1 MVKAKDDE
9 VIKAV
14 EKIKQMG
21 VKVLRNEEWWEHEG
35 LMLKKGKVYV
45 LKNEKLKAEIIRLHY
60 DMSVGGYR
68 GQ

>member
-21 VKVLRNEEWWEHEG
+21 VKVLRNEEW
-35 LMLKKGKVYV
+35 
-45 LKNEKLKAEIIRLHY
+45 
-60 DMSVGGYR
+60 
-68 GQ
+68 